1 MAIAGA
7 IDIGGT
13 STKIGVVAADGSIIA
28 RERIATS
35 LRGEPLSLVDSIAS
49 SFRALLARNAA
60 ARDIVGVGVS
70 VAGFVT
76 PDHSAMVHNANLPA
90 LREFPLRA
98 SLEERLGFECRLEVD
113 SNAST
118 LAEFHYGAGKGV
130 RRLLG
135 LTIGTGIGGGVI
147 IDGRL
152 VRYTGECAGD
162 LGHVIVN
169 PGGRLCTC
177 GARGCLEAEANSSAL
192 SERAGGRSVKEIIE
206 SARNGDTVA
215 RETLA
220 EGGRWIGL
228 GLASLAAL
236 FDPDA
241 IVIGGG
247 IAAAREL
254 LLDGVRDGY
263 LTYASPQYR
272 DARVEG
278 SAFEGWDGLVGAA
291 CLYLR
296 PTS

>member
-7 IDIGGT
+7 VDIGGT
-13 STKIGVVAADGSIIA
+13 STKIGVVDDDGRIVV

-35 LRGEPLSLVDSIAS
+35 LHGEPLSLVDSIAFA
-49 SFRALLARNAA
+49 FRAMLARNAA
-60 ARDIVGVGVS
+60 AREIAGVGIS

-135 LTIGTGIGGGVI
+135 LTIGTGIGGGII

-162 LGHVIVN
+162 LGHVIVK

-192 SERAGGRSVKEIIE
+192 SERVGSRSVKEIIE
-206 SARNGDTVA
+206 SARKGDAVA
-215 RETLA
+215 RDALA
-220 EGGRWIGL
+220 ESGRWIGL
-228 GLASLAAL
+228 GAASLAAL

-254 LLDGVRDGY
+254 LLDGVRESY
-263 LTYASPQYR
+263 LTHASPQYR
-272 DARVEG
+272 DARIEG
-278 SAFEGWDGLVGAA
+278 SGFDGWDGLVGAA

-296 PTS
+296 PVA

>member
-1 MAIAGA
+1 MVVAGA

-13 STKIGVVAADGSIIA
+13 STKIGVVAEDGSVVV

-35 LRGEPLSLVDSIAS
+35 LHGEPLSLVDSIALA
-49 SFRALLARNAA
+49 FRAMLARNVA
-60 ARDIVGVGVS
+60 AREIVGIGVS

-98 SLEERLGFECRLEVD
+98 SLQERLGFECRLEVD

-118 LAEFHYGAGKGV
+118 LAELHYGAGKGV

-135 LTIGTGIGGGVI
+135 LTIGTGIGGGVV

-192 SERAGGRSVKEIIE
+192 SERVGGRSVKEIIE
-206 SARNGDTVA
+206 TARKGDALA
-215 RETLA
+215 RDALSES
-220 EGGRWIGL
+220 GRWIGL
-228 GLASLAAL
+228 GAASLAAL

-247 IAAAREL
+247 IAAAHDL
-254 LLDGVRDGY
+254 LLDGVREAY
-263 LTYASPQYR
+263 LTHASPQYR

-278 SAFEGWDGLVGAA
+278 STFDGWDGLVGAA

-296 PTS
+296 PTP